1 MQAFDTDVRDR
12 IIKLVKGILEQNS
25 LTANIAPQ
33 AKLVDAGLTS
43 MDMVN
48 LMLGVEAEFDFTIP
62 QSEITPE
69 NFQSVETLERMVATQ
84 LQLAAAGGLT
94 RRTYL
99 SPGRPCERRDPYRG
113 IYRSL
118 KAAVQNDESSPN
130 CALWL
135 WVPAFAATT
144 LRVRRALCK
153 PHSTGIAPPP
163 PFQNRRKTGIA

>member
-1 MQAFDTDVRDR
+1 MQAFDTELRGR

-25 LTANIAPQ
+25 LSADITPS

-84 LQLAAAGGLT
+84 LQLANAA
-94 RRTYL
+94 
-99 SPGRPCERRDPYRG
+99 
-113 IYRSL
+113 
-118 KAAVQNDESSPN
+118 
-130 CALWL
+130 
-135 WVPAFAATT
+135 
-144 LRVRRALCK
+144 
-153 PHSTGIAPPP
+153 
-163 PFQNRRKTGIA
+163 